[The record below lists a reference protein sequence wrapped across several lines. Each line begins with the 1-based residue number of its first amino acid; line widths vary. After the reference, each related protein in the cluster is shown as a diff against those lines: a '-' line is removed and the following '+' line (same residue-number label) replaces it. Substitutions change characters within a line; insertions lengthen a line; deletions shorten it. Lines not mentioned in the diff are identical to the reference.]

1 MRRHSKSNA
10 NYINVTLMNMNA
22 FIKRRGKRDSEK
34 GKHREK
40 GTKLEIIDEI
50 MWSSFISV

>member
-1 MRRHSKSNA
+1 MRRHPKSNA
-10 NYINVTLMNMNA
+10 NYVNFTLMNA
-22 FIKRRGKRDSEK
+22 FKKRRGKRDSEK

-50 MWSSFISV
+50 MWSSFISF